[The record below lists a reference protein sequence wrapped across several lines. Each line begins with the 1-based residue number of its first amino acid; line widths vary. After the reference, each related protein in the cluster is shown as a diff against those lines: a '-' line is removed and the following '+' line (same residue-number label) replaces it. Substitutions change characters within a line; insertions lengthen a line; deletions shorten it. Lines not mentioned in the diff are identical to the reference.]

1 MIALLLGVFVVAG
14 SAQQAETPL
23 YVVLTYL
30 KVLPGQGDAYQAH
43 VTGMAKKF
51 YQEAMN
57 VSPNLVHWSSA
68 RVMYKGIDEG
78 QGQDFDYVSAAVTNG
93 PPPEPGGNM
102 DAIFAK
108 LGTTQAEYGKKLSAM
123 RTIVGTEVLRRI
135 AGTSATGAGTSKEGD
150 FRVSNQVRI
159 KSGMGSE
166 YTDRARTLTLP
177 MMQEAVAQGDLK
189 AWSLWGRVFPSGAAT
204 SYDVMGVTTHKSLA
218 SVLEAAPPEP
228 RDGAVHEGEPGKEL
242 LAVRHERHRVQRDAA
257 PDHHADSRAGRAR
270 RGSRQDVREP
280 VASAGRRHRRGS
292 GRPCWSSRTMR
303 SSPVT
308 SQ

>member
-1 MIALLLGVFVVAG
+1 MIALLLGGFVAAG

-23 YVVLTYL
+23 YVVLTYQ

-57 VSPNLVHWSSA
+57 LNPNLVHWSSA

-78 QGQDFDYVSAAVTNG
+78 QGQDFDYVSATVTNG

-102 DAIFAK
+102 DAIYAK
-108 LGTTQAEYGKKLSAM
+108 LGTTPAEYGKKLSAM
-123 RTIVGTEVLRRI
+123 RTNVGQEVLRRI

-150 FRVSNQVRI
+150 FRVSNQIRI

-166 YTDRARTLTLP
+166 YWDRARTLSLP
-177 MMQEAVAQGDLK
+177 MWQEAVAQGDLK
-189 AWSLWGRVFPSGAAT
+189 AWSLWGRVFPSGAGT

-218 SVLEAAPPEP
+218 SVLEAAPPNRGME
-228 RDGAVHEGEPGKEL
+228 RFMKANPGKNYSQYVTNGTEYSEMQRRTITQIVAL
-242 LAVRHERHRVQRDAA
+242 VERAA
-257 PDHHADSRAGRAR
+257 AAGR
-270 RGSRQDVREP
+270 
-280 VASAGRRHRRGS
+280 
-292 GRPCWSSRTMR
+292 
-303 SSPVT
+303 T
-308 SQ
+308 SENR

>member
-1 MIALLLGVFVVAG
+1 MSKRLFRWSMIALLLGVFVAAG

-23 YVVLTYL
+23 YVVLTYV

-43 VTGMAKKF
+43 VTGMGKKF

-57 VSPNLVHWSSA
+57 ANANRVHWSSA

-78 QGQDFDYVSAAVTNG
+78 QGQDFDYVSASVTNG

-123 RTIVGTEVLRRI
+123 RTIVGTEVLRRV

-159 KSGMGSE
+159 KSGMGNE

-177 MMQEAVAQGDLK
+177 TMQESVAQGDLK

-204 SYDVMGVTTHKSLA
+204 SYNVMVVTTHKDLA
-218 SVLEAAPPEP
+218 STLDGGPNPNRGLERFLKAN
-228 RDGAVHEGEPGKEL
+228 PGKSYSSYVTNGTEYSEL
-242 LAVRHERHRVQRDAA
+242 QRRTITQIVALVERAA
-257 PDHHADSRAGRAR
+257 AAGR
-270 RGSRQDVREP
+270 
-280 VASAGRRHRRGS
+280 
-292 GRPCWSSRTMR
+292 
-303 SSPVT
+303 T
-308 SQ
+308 SENR